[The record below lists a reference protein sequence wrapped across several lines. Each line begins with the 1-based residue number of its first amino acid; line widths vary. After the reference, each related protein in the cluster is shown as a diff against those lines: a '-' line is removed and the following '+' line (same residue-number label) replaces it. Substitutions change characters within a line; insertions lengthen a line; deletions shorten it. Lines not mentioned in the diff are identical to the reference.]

1 MNEPKQM
8 HSKLVLNDLHRALQ
22 DPGSL
27 KKLSSMVS
35 QGRRMPTWGQLHKEE
50 LSNVRLDERKW
61 MLSQRKDGAFFM
73 KKR

>member
-35 QGRRMPTWGQLHKEE
+35 QGRRMPTRGQLHKEE
-50 LSNVRLDERKW
+50 LSNVRGNGCCLKGK
-61 MLSQRKDGAFFM
+61 MGPFS
-73 KKR
+73 